1 MRLLYNCDL
10 EVASFVDRL
19 TPGPGQ
25 GFGPCSTIGVIDE
38 TDALVGGMVYHNY
51 AKEYGVVEMSGAS
64 TTPRW
69 LARHV
74 LREIFDY
81 PLRRLGCQMVIMR
94 VDPSDGS
101 LHRIL
106 KSIGF
111 DLHTIPRLRGR
122 GRAEFVFTL
131 TDDRWLSSKFSRK
144 PHGEKAAV
152 RSSSSRPS

>member
-1 MRLLYNCDL
+1 MRLLYNCDF

-19 TPGPGQ
+19 TPEPGR
-25 GFGPCSTIGVIDE
+25 GFGPCSTIGVVDDS
-38 TDALVGGMVYHNY
+38 DALVGGMVYHNY
-51 AKEYGVVEMSGAS
+51 EPSSGVIEMSGAS

-81 PLRRLGCQMVIMR
+81 PLRRLGCQMVVMR
-94 VDPSDGS
+94 VDPSNGS

-111 DLHTIPRLRGR
+111 ELHVIPRLRGR
-122 GRAEFVFTL
+122 SRADFVFTL
-131 TDDRWLSSKFSRK
+131 TDDRWEASKFSRE
-144 PHGEKAAV
+144 PNGEETASG
-152 RSSSSRPS
+152 SSTA

>member
-1 MRLLYNCDL
+1 MRLLYNCDF

-19 TPGPGQ
+19 TPGAGR
-25 GFGPCSTIGVIDE
+25 GFGPCSTIGVIDGSG
-38 TDALVGGMVYHNY
+38 ALVGGMVYHNY
-51 AKEYGVVEMSGAS
+51 EPEAGVVEMSGAS
-64 TTPRW
+64 TTPKW

-81 PLRRLGCQMVIMR
+81 PLRRLGCQMVVMR

-122 GRAEFVFTL
+122 DRADFVFTL
-131 TDDRWLSSKFSRK
+131 TDDRWAASKFSRE
-144 PHGEKAAV
+144 PHGKENPSTA
-152 RSSSSRPS
+152 RSA